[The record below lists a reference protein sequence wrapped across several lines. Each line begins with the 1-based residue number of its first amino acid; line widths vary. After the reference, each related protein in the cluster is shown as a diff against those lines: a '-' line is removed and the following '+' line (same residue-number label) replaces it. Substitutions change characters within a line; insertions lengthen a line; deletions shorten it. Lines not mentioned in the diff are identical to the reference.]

1 MKNDKWR
8 FVVSSICHCSFVI
21 CYLTA
26 PRLLC
31 PSADLPEAEKVEV
44 AALVRLRDMIQEQLA
59 VASRI
64 VRLGWFPSGAPAIQF
79 LVRHL
84 QVQLTRFDVQLD
96 QVSVLDESQCS
107 SHRSLRV
114 DVEHDSPIGRAAHS
128 RVRDP

>member
-1 MKNDKWR
+1 MAVR
-8 FVVSSICHCSFVI
+8 CFFYLSLFI

-31 PSADLPEAEKVEV
+31 PSADLPKAEEVEV

-64 VRLGWFPSGAPAIQF
+64 VRLRWSPSGAPAIQF
-79 LVRHL
+79 FVRHL

-107 SHRSLRV
+107 SYRSLRV
-114 DVEHDSPIGRAAHS
+114 DVEHDSP
-128 RVRDP
+128 